1 MHHKSITLAS
11 LVALALCAML
21 VVALPA
27 FGDAVYHS
35 QHIALVSST
44 GTTVGFVEN
53 IHANGPTIYAQERYV
68 LVGAEPGT
76 YTVTL
81 TINSSALPAPLV
93 LTSATFMTNA
103 VGNGVG
109 KVTFSPADADG
120 LRGLTVQIVW
130 TVSSAGVTYRTSPQT
145 VVLD

>member
-1 MHHKSITLAS
+1 MHQSLRFS
-11 LVALALCAML
+11 VLVALVLCAAL
-21 VVALPA
+21 VAAAPA

-35 QHIALVSST
+35 QHIALVSDT

-68 LVGAEPGT
+68 LIGAEPGR

-81 TINSSALPAPLV
+81 TIDAPGMPDPLV
-93 LTSATFMTNA
+93 LTSATFTTNA
-103 VGNGVG
+103 RGNAVG
-109 KVTFSPADADG
+109 KVTFDPAAADG
-120 LRGLTVQIVW
+120 LRGSTVQIVW
-130 TVSSAGVTYRTSPQT
+130 TVSSTGATYQTAPQT